1 MIGTDTSHVAY
12 LYIGGGGG
20 AGGGGEGGGGKWII
34 GVAAGDVMALALKWT

>member
-20 AGGGGEGGGGKWII
+20 AEDEGEGGKWII
-34 GVAAGDVMALALKWT
+34 GVAAGDVMALALKWM